1 MKWDQSKLFVERL
14 PSGQR
19 SRATEP
25 CLTGSDTELTTQSDT
40 MPREDTGEEPRSDS
54 ECLQVHLVLK
64 EKKNTFKF

>member
-1 MKWDQSKLFVERL
+1 MKWDQSKLFVERQ

-40 MPREDTGEEPRSDS
+40 MPKEDTGEELRLDS
-54 ECLQVHLVLK
+54 ECP
-64 EKKNTFKF
+64 

>member
-1 MKWDQSKLFVERL
+1 MKWDQSKLFVERQ

-40 MPREDTGEEPRSDS
+40 TPREDTGEEPRLDS
-54 ECLQVHLVLK
+54 ECS
-64 EKKNTFKF
+64 